1 MARNRPTEKYF
12 PLTGG
17 LDLVTPPLSMKPGRL
32 ILCKNYE
39 QSLLGGYTRI
49 EGFERVDGR
58 PLPSEASYWTL
69 NFDTGGPAAL
79 VEGMR
84 CVGETSGARGEVL
97 SVILSSGSWAGND
110 AAGEVIL
117 YNVSGVFSDN
127 EVIAITGTDPG
138 FDQGFSGGF
147 S

>member
-1 MARNRPTEKYF
+1 MGRSNPKQKYF

-17 LDLVTPPLSMKPGRL
+17 LDLVTSPIKIKPGKL
-32 ILCKNYE
+32 IAVKNYE
-39 QSLLGGYTRI
+39 QGILGGYTRI
-49 EGFERVDGR
+49 QGFERVDGR

-69 NFDTGGPAAL
+69 SFDAGGPAEL

-84 CVGETSGARGEVL
+84 LIGETSGATGEVL
-97 SVILSSGSWAGND
+97 SVILSSGSWAGSD

-117 YNVSGVFSDN
+117 YKVFGVFSDN
-127 EVIAITGTDPG
+127 EVIALTGADPG
-138 FDQGFSGGF
+138 FDQGFSGGY